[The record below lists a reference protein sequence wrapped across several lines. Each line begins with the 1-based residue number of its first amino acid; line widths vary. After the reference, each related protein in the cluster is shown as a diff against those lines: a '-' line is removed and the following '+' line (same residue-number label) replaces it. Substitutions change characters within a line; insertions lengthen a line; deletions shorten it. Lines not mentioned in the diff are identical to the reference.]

1 MRERVA
7 GFSLLE
13 VLVALAVLGIS
24 LGVLFRVFGQ
34 SLTDVGRAEHYT
46 QAVLVAESQ
55 LALIGADPGNALRS
69 YETDVDDRF
78 HVSVD
83 VSPMAPR
90 SGGVVVPLSAYRVS
104 VTVGWGEG
112 SRRRQVTA
120 TTVRL
125 GQPG

>member
-1 MRERVA
+1 MKAETA

-13 VLVALAVLGIS
+13 VLVALAVLGVS

-55 LALIGADPGNALRS
+55 LATLDVDPGRGLRS

-78 HVSVD
+78 HVSVV
-83 VSPMAPR
+83 VSP
-90 SGGVVVPLSAYRVS
+90 VPLLHARAAVPLGAYRVS
-104 VTVGWGEG
+104 ITVDWGEE

-125 GQPG
+125 ARRR